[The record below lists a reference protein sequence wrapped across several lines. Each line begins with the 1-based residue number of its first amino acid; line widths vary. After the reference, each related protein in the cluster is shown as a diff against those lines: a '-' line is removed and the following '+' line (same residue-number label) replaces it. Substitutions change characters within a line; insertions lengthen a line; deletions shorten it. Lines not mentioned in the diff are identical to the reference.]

1 MPENS
6 FKIYLA
12 DLIHDYLPGNYI
24 VPLNVGLI
32 TSYLKEHFGN
42 QVEIKLFKSV
52 EALLREFRT
61 SSKPDIV
68 GFSNYSWNQEL
79 NHFAMKLISSESPNT
94 VIVAG
99 GPHIRTDPNGIK
111 THLENLSEIDYY
123 CMFEGEIPLG
133 NLIEYFISKKQTIKK
148 NLCDQEISGVAY
160 VKDDKLSY
168 PVITNQGRTIT
179 DIPSPYL
186 SGILDEF
193 LSSPKWVPILETNRG
208 CPYPCTFCVW
218 GISALDKVRVFPL
231 QRSLDEI
238 AYVAKRSPSPRW
250 IFADANFG
258 ILPRD
263 LDLAKQIR
271 KESDKYGKLKMAQ
284 VWWAKNSSKH
294 TLEISKTFG
303 SLTDPLAAVQSL
315 DETVLKNIK
324 RDNIKLNTMT
334 DLLEAWNKE
343 NIGAITDVLVGLPG
357 ESLESHLTTLRR
369 VFEYGFSYIEV
380 GNIRLLPGSEMETD
394 QCREKYGL
402 KTKYRLISGSYGK
415 YDGTPVFE
423 YEESVRSSNDIE
435 EEQMHYLRIIHFFI
449 WVFWNLGI
457 AKPFLKWIQL
467 ETNTNPIDV
476 FIELAKPGKNS
487 FLDKFIHDFDVEA
500 RNEWFDTVDDLN
512 KYYET
517 NFETLIEEGFLKLNP
532 KYLSKLILN
541 KEIIRS
547 LIDVFVA
554 QNKSKTSIGLGQ
566 FCYDQIFFLD
576 SPTSKNCQYDKET
589 IKVLKMIYPKM
600 NFESNTC
607 FFEQQE
613 GVQEAI
619 NFELQKF
626 NFDSDSIRA
635 LTLTMETYRNR
646 FLYDFGFSSDDKKE
660 STGELVGGSFDYHA
674 QLGPL
679 VSKNNS

>member
-24 VPLNVGLI
+24 VPLNIGLI
-32 TSYLKEHFGN
+32 TSYLKERFGN
-42 QVEIKLFKSV
+42 QVEIKLFKST
-52 EALLREFRT
+52 ELLIEEFRT

-79 NHFAMKLISSESPNT
+79 NHFVMKLISTESPNT

-111 THLENLSEIDYY
+111 THLENLTEIDYY

-193 LSSPKWVPILETNRG
+193 LSSSEWVPILETNRG
-208 CPYPCTFCVW
+208 CPYACTFCVW

-231 QRSLDEI
+231 ERSLAEI
-238 AYVAKRSPSPRW
+238 EYVAKRSPSPRW

-263 LDLAKQIR
+263 LDLARQIR

-294 TLEISKTFG
+294 TLEISKIFG

-315 DETVLKNIK
+315 DDTVLKNIK

-334 DLLEAWNKE
+334 DLLEEWNNE
-343 NIGAITDVLVGLPG
+343 NIGVTTDVLVGLPG

-369 VFEYGFSYIEV
+369 VFEHGFSYVEV

-394 QCREKYGL
+394 ECRKTYGL

-415 YDGTPVFE
+415 YNGIPVFE
-423 YEESVRSSNDIE
+423 YEESVRSSIDIKE
-435 EEQMHYLRIIHFFI
+435 EEMHYLRIIHFFI

-457 AKPFLKWIQL
+457 AKPLLKWIQL
-467 ETNTNPIDV
+467 ETKTNPIDV
-476 FIELAKPGKNS
+476 FIELAKPGKNPI
-487 FLDKFIHDFDVEA
+487 LDKFIDDFDKEA
-500 RNEWFDTVDDLN
+500 RSEWFDTAEELN
-512 KYYET
+512 EYYT
-517 NFETLIEEGFLKLNP
+517 KNFSTLIENGFLKLNP
-532 KYLSKLILN
+532 KYLSKLIFDKDLT
-541 KEIIRS
+541 RS
-547 LIDVFVA
+547 LIDSIVN
-554 QNKSKTSIGLGQ
+554 QYKSKISTDLGK

-576 SPTSKNCQYDKET
+576 SPISKNCKYDVD
-589 IKVLKMIYPKM
+589 ILNILKSIYPAIT
-600 NFESNTC
+600 FESNTC
-607 FFEQQE
+607 YFEQQE
-613 GVQEAI
+613 GIIEAI

-626 NFDSDSIRA
+626 NFKTDPIRA

-646 FLYDFGFSSDDKKE
+646 FLYDFKFSSDGEKQ
-660 STGELVGGSFDYHA
+660 TMGELTGGSFDYHA
-674 QLGPL
+674 QLGPII
-679 VSKNNS
+679 SKK

>member
-1 MPENS
+1 VPENS
-6 FKIYLA
+6 LKIYLA

-24 VPLNVGLI
+24 VPLNIGLI
-32 TSYLKEHFGN
+32 TSYLKERFGN
-42 QVEIKLFKSV
+42 QVEIKLFKST
-52 EALLREFRT
+52 ELLLQEFRK
-61 SSKPDIV
+61 SPKPDIV

-79 NHFAMKLISSESPNT
+79 NHFVMKIISAESSNT

-99 GPHIRTDPNGIK
+99 GPHIRTDPDGIK
-111 THLENLSEIDYY
+111 THLENLPEIDYY

-193 LSSPKWVPILETNRG
+193 LSSPEWVPILETNRG
-208 CPYPCTFCVW
+208 CPYACTFCVW

-231 QRSLDEI
+231 ERSLAEI
-238 AYVAKRSPSPRW
+238 EYVAKRSPSPRW

-263 LDLAKQIR
+263 LDLARQIR

-294 TLEISKTFG
+294 TLEISKIFG

-315 DETVLKNIK
+315 DDKVLKNIK

-334 DLLEAWNKE
+334 DLLEEWNNE
-343 NIGAITDVLVGLPG
+343 NIGVTTDVLVGLPG

-369 VFEYGFSYIEV
+369 VFEHGFSYVEV

-394 QCREKYGL
+394 ECRQTYGL

-415 YDGTPVFE
+415 YNGTPVFE
-423 YEESVRSSNDIE
+423 YEESVRSSNDIKE
-435 EEQMHYLRIIHFFI
+435 EEMHYLRIIHFFI

-457 AKPFLKWIQL
+457 AKPLLKWIQL
-467 ETNTNPIDV
+467 ETKTNPIDV
-476 FIELAKPGKNS
+476 FIELAKPGKNKI
-487 FLDKFIHDFDVEA
+487 LNKFIEDFDKEA
-500 RNEWFDTVDDLN
+500 RSEWFDTAEQLN
-512 KYYET
+512 EYYT
-517 NFETLIEEGFLKLNP
+517 KNFGTLIENGFLKLNP
-532 KYLSKLILN
+532 KYLSKLIFDKDLT
-541 KEIIRS
+541 RS
-547 LIDVFVA
+547 LIDSIVN
-554 QNKSKTSIGLGQ
+554 QYKSKISTDLGK

-576 SPTSKNCQYDKET
+576 SPISKNCKYDAD
-589 IKVLKMIYPKM
+589 ILNILKSIYPTIT
-600 NFESNTC
+600 FESNTC
-607 FFEQQE
+607 YFEQQE

-626 NFDSDSIRA
+626 DFDTDPIRA

-646 FLYDFGFSSDDKKE
+646 FLYDFKFSTNGNKQTS
-660 STGELVGGSFDYHA
+660 GELTGGSFDYHA
-674 QLGPL
+674 QLGPII
-679 VSKNNS
+679 SKK